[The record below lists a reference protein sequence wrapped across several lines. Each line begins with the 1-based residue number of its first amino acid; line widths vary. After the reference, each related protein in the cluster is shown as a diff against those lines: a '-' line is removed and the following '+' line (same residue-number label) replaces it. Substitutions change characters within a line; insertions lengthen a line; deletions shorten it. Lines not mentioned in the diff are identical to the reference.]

1 MSTIPVYNLAGEPS
15 GEFEL
20 APKVFDAPIN
30 EALIHQS
37 VVTTLANRRQGTADT
52 KTRAEVSHTTKKLY
66 RQKGT
71 GRARQGMRSAP
82 HYKGGGVVF
91 GPHPRDYSRSLPK
104 KMRRAALLSALTAKA
119 GEEQG
124 LVVVKAFA
132 FDDVKTRHAATLLK
146 ALKLDGRKRVL
157 LVVRSWEEDERTVRA
172 FRNLPNVNIITAE
185 MLGTYDVLTASSL
198 LFDQASLELL
208 QDLKQQ
214 PLGIARWLAK
224 QQQDAEQG
232 GAE

>member
-52 KTRAEVSHTTKKLY
+52 KTRGEVSHTTRKLY

-82 HYKGGGVVF
+82 YYKGGGVVF
-91 GPHPRDYSRSLPK
+91 GPHPRDYSRLLPK

-124 LVVVKAFA
+124 IVVVKEFA
-132 FDDVKTRHAATLLK
+132 FSEPKTREAAALLK
-146 ALKLDGRKRVL
+146 ALKLDDSKRVL
-157 LVVRSWEEDERTVRA
+157 LVVRDWEEDERTVRA
-172 FRNLPNVNIITAE
+172 FRNLPNVNIVTAD
-185 MLGTYDVLTASSL
+185 MLGTYDVLTANSL

-208 QDLKQQ
+208 QELKQQ
-214 PLGIARWLAK
+214 PLGVARWLAK
-224 QQQDAEQG
+224 QQGAEQG
-232 GAE
+232 GTE

>member
-20 APKVFDAPIN
+20 APKVFEAPIN

-52 KTRAEVSHTTKKLY
+52 KTRGEVSHTTKKVY

-91 GPHPRDYSRSLPK
+91 GPHPRDYSMSLPK
-104 KMRRAALLSALTAKA
+104 KMRRAALLSALT
-119 GEEQG
+119 
-124 LVVVKAFA
+124 VKANDNGILLVKQFA
-132 FDDVKTRHAATLLK
+132 FEEAKTRHAAALLS
-146 ALKLDGRKRVL
+146 ALKISGKKRVL
-157 LVVRSWEEDERTVRA
+157 VVVRSWEEDESTVRT
-172 FRNLPNVNIITAE
+172 FRNLANVDLITAD
-185 MLGTYDVLTASSL
+185 MLGTYDVLTASCL

-214 PLGIARWLAK
+214 KLGIELWKAK
-224 QQQDAEQG
+224 QLPEAEQG